1 PFLNCLKSLLNHSV
15 FGCGLY
21 LTAKLFQ
28 I

>member
-1 PFLNCLKSLLNHSV
+1 CLKSLLNHSV

>member
-1 PFLNCLKSLLNHSV
+1 LLNHSV

>member
-1 PFLNCLKSLLNHSV
+1 KSILNHSV

-21 LTAKLFQ
+21 LTAKIFQ